1 LKRRP
6 TESRQ
11 RTSRGQNL
19 VEFSLSCLMLVILLL
34 TVFEFGRM
42 LLIYTTVANAA
53 RIGTRYA
60 EVHGSQSSAAY
71 SSTQITAVVKNY
83 LSAAPMNTSSAN
95 LFIDVSPTS
104 GAGAGVGATVTVT
117 VNYKYDP
124 FMTYFPLGVYL
135 ASTSQGVIAF

>member
-1 LKRRP
+1 
-6 TESRQ
+6 
-11 RTSRGQNL
+11 
-19 VEFSLSCLMLVILLL
+19 MLVVLLL
-34 TVFEFGRM
+34 AVFEFGRM

-53 RIGTRYA
+53 RVGTRYA
-60 EVHGSQSSAAY
+60 EVHGNTNSAYTTSDIQS
-71 SSTQITAVVKNY
+71 VVKNY

-95 LFIDVSPTS
+95 LFIIVSPAS
-104 GAGAGVGATVTVT
+104 GSSIGSTVTVT